1 MPIGCCGILFFD
13 HIEYPENGQGD
24 VIGWKEDDR
33 GAVLATRGR
42 QRPEDDQVA
51 LAEDSKLNEES
62 KMQQKKRLATKQAR
76 KNKPTCI

>member
-1 MPIGCCGILFFD
+1 M
-13 HIEYPENGQGD
+13 
-24 VIGWKEDDR
+24 IGWKEDDR

-62 KMQQKKRLATKQAR
+62 KMQQKKGLPLSKQEKTSHLTVGSIFVILR
-76 KNKPTCI
+76 H